1 MEEKVTME
9 ALRQMA
15 MNSTKEF
22 RVGSSSG
29 IYSGQATAY
38 RAQRLLG
45 CRFTTEANHDLG
57 VIAITKSEQ

>member
-1 MEEKVTME
+1 ME
-9 ALRQMA
+9 ALRQME

-22 RVGSSSG
+22 RVGDSAA

-45 CRFTTEANHDLG
+45 CRFSTTANHELG
-57 VIAITKSEQ
+57 VIAVTKSEK